1 MYTITQQV
9 QNKEGRTQ
17 MTTFCTPRPRATSPA
32 RVDPAQPP
40 ALRAPAR
47 SARPRQGDPWGGEAL
62 SLLSGSDM
70 NCVEELRVQLREVT
84 AKLVEKTNE
93 LDSAKDRSTLME
105 EHIESLTGKEDI
117 VKANVIAIVYLAL
130 FVCAVLCAAGA
141 AAWYYE
147 PIGLP
152 VATSMASRWVAA
164 CGYDQMCPSQCEHA
178 ARLGKQECPHRFF
191 GSLFS

>member
-1 MYTITQQV
+1 
-9 QNKEGRTQ
+9 
-17 MTTFCTPRPRATSPA
+17 
-32 RVDPAQPP
+32 
-40 ALRAPAR
+40 
-47 SARPRQGDPWGGEAL
+47 
-62 SLLSGSDM
+62 M